1 MRYRVVRLML
11 FFDLPTL
18 TSNDRRNYRQ
28 FRKEL
33 IKEGFLMIQESV
45 YVRIVTNKL
54 TAEFMEKRLSSI
66 APEEGIIQTLIV
78 TEKQY
83 ASMKF
88 LAGEQIDDVRNS
100 DDKVVVI

>member
-1 MRYRVVRLML
+1 MRLML